1 MQNRGK
7 KSWTLYATKRPD
19 KPGIYWIG
27 FLYYAEERQQQQI
40 EDQQTYTLENIRADI
55 AKEHLVSDDCLVWF
69 GPVNVPDSLPRTM
82 TRLKREQ
89 RKVFV
94 RDNEK
99 YCTKCG
105 HTTGVNARSI
115 VYIDESEDC
124 KQCNGKD
131 TVYIRLK
138 SKTK

>member
-27 FLYYAEERQQQQI
+27 FLYYCEEPMQQAI
-40 EDQQTYTLENIRADI
+40 EDQQTYTLNNIRADI
-55 AKEHLVSDDCLVWF
+55 AKEHLISEDCLVWF
-69 GPVNVPDSLPRTM
+69 GPVNFPDSLPRTM

-105 HTTGVNARSI
+105 HTTGVNARSMI
-115 VYIDESEDC
+115 YIDESEDC

-138 SKTK
+138 SKKK